1 MNLEELQK
9 SEIGFLSHIGGEL
22 IDFSEGYAQL
32 AFEIKDIHKQHLGVV
47 HGGAIATLA
56 DHAGWYAAVSEISIG
71 QTCVTI
77 ELKINYLKPAFQE
90 LLRAEARV
98 INRSKKTV
106 FVVIELFDKDKI
118 VAYATATYSVITEK
132 RSSSC

>member
-1 MNLEELQK
+1 MNLDELKK

-22 IDFSEGYAQL
+22 INFGDGFCEL
-32 AFEIKDIHKQHLGVV
+32 AFEIEDIHKQHLGVV

-56 DHAGWYAAVSEISIG
+56 DHAGWYAAVSKIERG

-77 ELKINYLKPAFQE
+77 EIKINYLKPAFE
-90 LLRAEARV
+90 EVLRAEANV
-98 INRSKKTV
+98 INRTRKTI

-118 VAYATATYSVITEK
+118 VAYATATYSVITDK
-132 RSSSC
+132 KGSRC